1 LTQDGASA
9 GGELRMALSV
19 KTQLVAGGEESWYR
33 FPRERARDGRSTLA
47 YGGFRTDETAL
58 ISGQA
63 LAGLR
68 WFELDSGR
76 RRDALYVSVD
86 AVWNISPK
94 TKLGGG
100 YSRDINYSAFDTLGA
115 TPTNRVETAD
125 VFLDKMLV
133 RGLYLRLFG
142 RIQLLTSDG
151 KITITQGGEP
161 VTTARDD
168 DVREA
173 GGELGWQFRTR
184 LRIGARASYVKR
196 ASPFTTF
203 GIRGLLAGLTVQY
216 NPPQP
221 SFR

>member
-1 LTQDGASA
+1 
-9 GGELRMALSV
+9 
-19 KTQLVAGGEESWYR
+19 
-33 FPRERARDGRSTLA
+33 
-47 YGGFRTDETAL
+47 
-58 ISGQA
+58 
-63 LAGLR
+63 
-68 WFELDSGR
+68 
-76 RRDALYVSVD
+76 VSVD
-86 AVWNISPK
+86 ATWNISPK

-100 YSRDINYSAFDTLGA
+100 YRRDIDYSAFATSGA

-125 VFLDKMLV
+125 AFFDKMLV

-142 RIQLLTSDG
+142 RMQLLRSDG
-151 KITITQGGEP
+151 EITITEDGEP
-161 VTTARDD
+161 VSAVRDD

-184 LRIGARASYVKR
+184 LRVGVRAAYAKR
-196 ASPFTTF
+196 KSPFTTF

>member
-1 LTQDGASA
+1 
-9 GGELRMALSV
+9 MALSL

-33 FPRERARDGRSTLA
+33 FPKARERDGRSTLA
-47 YGGFRTDETAL
+47 YGGLRTDATAL

-63 LAGLR
+63 LAGMR
-68 WFELDSGR
+68 WFELDSGG
-76 RRDALYVSVD
+76 RRDGLYVSVD
-86 AVWNISPK
+86 ATWNISPK
-94 TKLGGG
+94 TKLGGH
-100 YSRDINYSAFDTLGA
+100 YTRDIDYSTFDTSGS
-115 TPTNRVETAD
+115 TPTNRVETAE

-151 KITITQGGEP
+151 EITITEEGEP
-161 VTTARDD
+161 VSAVRDD

-184 LRIGARASYVKR
+184 LRIGVRASYAKR
-196 ASPFTTF
+196 TSPFTTF
-203 GIRGLLAGLTVQY
+203 GIQGLLAGLTVQY